1 MPGPITSPLS
11 RPHNG
16 GDWASMPWWV
26 RAIAVIGVP
35 GVLTLYLVY
44 SGVQE
49 VPATRRASE
58 LAVQEILRNRE
69 IMREHEVRDQA
80 NFRLLQRICSNTAR
94 NADERD
100 RCFD

>member
-1 MPGPITSPLS
+1 MPR

-16 GDWASMPWWV
+16 SDWTSMPWWV

-58 LAVQEILRNRE
+58 QAVQEILRNRE
-69 IMREHEVRDQA
+69 IMREHEIREQS
-80 NFRLLQRICSNTAR
+80 NFRLLQRICINTAKTQ
-94 NADERD
+94 DERNS
-100 RCFD
+100 CFD